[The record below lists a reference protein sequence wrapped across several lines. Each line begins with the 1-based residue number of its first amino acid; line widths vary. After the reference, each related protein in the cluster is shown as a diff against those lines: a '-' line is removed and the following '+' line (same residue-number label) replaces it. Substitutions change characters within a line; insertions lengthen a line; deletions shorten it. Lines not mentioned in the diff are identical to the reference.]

1 MAKKDKPK
9 KIISAERYVEAADAK
24 PVVPREEGAR
34 AAEQVHED
42 HGPGQRERQVHGDS
56 RKPGEKAAERDPN
69 TVGFIPPLPDQ
80 PRFPRPGSLSTDADG
95 LIGQPAERNA
105 PTPPTEAIDTGG
117 ESLEPSPSQPAA
129 AAWAGEMAN
138 ARARGSQVMAE
149 VQPRPQQDWSG
160 FQRPPTN
167 AKAHRE
173 AASGQYDEVPGGHA
187 LGPGEVA
194 TFDLSQAGH
203 ADALRGRTPPPQPN
217 GQPPLPGETSVVA
230 PTVKV
235 LDPAEIRGAAL

>member
-1 MAKKDKPK
+1 MGKKAKKE
-9 KIISAERYVEAADAK
+9 IRRQQEASADLLAASK
-24 PVVPREEGAR
+24 PVSGRED
-34 AAEQVHED
+34 AAEEIVADKERSQGGEREKQL
-42 HGPGQRERQVHGDS
+42 HGESTKDANSTGY
-56 RKPGEKAAERDPN
+56 
-69 TVGFIPPLPDQ
+69 IPPLPDQ

-129 AAWAGEMAN
+129 AAWAGEMTN

-187 LGPGEVA
+187 LGPDEVT

-230 PTVKV
+230 PVVKV
-235 LDPAEIRGAAL
+235 LDQSEIRGAAL